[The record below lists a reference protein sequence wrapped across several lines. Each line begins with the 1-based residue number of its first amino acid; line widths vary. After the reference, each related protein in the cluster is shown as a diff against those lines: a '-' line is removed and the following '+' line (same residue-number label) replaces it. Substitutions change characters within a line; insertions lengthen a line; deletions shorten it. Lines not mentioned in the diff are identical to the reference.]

1 MGESVPSDLAPYLN
15 YGVLGVVVLG
25 IFLGWIWPKPAV
37 EKIIQERDRLIEQ
50 VNKLETERDAA
61 VKIAQDQIIP
71 LLTTFVQTTNILIPL
86 LQDMVRETEREKRR
100 QP

>member
-1 MGESVPSDLAPYLN
+1 MPSDLAPYLN